1 MCCKLFII
9 FVIIITPTMKTTQRL
24 LALASLVLLLNSCVT
39 MAILSKK
46 QAAPKNYQTKVQTE
60 GIIEKKYMANGPYA
74 VSCHEDGALQVFE
87 KYLTFYPSELETKAG
102 KWPVIVLCNGSGTP
116 LSKYTTV
123 AKHYASWGFLVIG
136 TEEKFSWNAF
146 GAEMS
151 LRYLEIMNGNEK
163 VGDKA
168 SVFYQKV
175 DFEHV
180 GIVGHSQG
188 GVGVISAVT
197 NTDHKD
203 VYKTAVALSPTNI
216 ELAKGIM
223 WDYDAS
229 KIQVPI
235 MLVSGEGGGDDWVV
249 TGEQLK
255 AIYDE
260 IPGSRLM
267 VRRKDTPHGET
278 LYSANGYVCAW
289 FMWQLKGDIEASSA
303 FIGASPEIINNS
315 LYQDQR
321 SAVR

>member
-1 MCCKLFII
+1 
-9 FVIIITPTMKTTQRL
+9 MKTVCRL
-24 LALASLVLLLNSCVT
+24 LEIASLSLLMNSCIT
-39 MAILSKK
+39 TAILSSK
-46 QAAPKNYQTKVQTE
+46 QVAPKKYQSTVETGGE
-60 GIIEKKYMANGPYA
+60 IESKYISNGPYA
-74 VSCHEDGALQVFE
+74 VSSHEDGALQVFE
-87 KYLTFYPSELETKAG
+87 KYLTFYPSALEESSQ
-102 KWPVIVLCNGSGTP
+102 KWPVIVICNGSGTP

-123 AKHYASWGFLVIG
+123 AKHFASWGFIVIG
-136 TEEKFSWNAF
+136 TEEKYSWNAF

-151 LRYLEIMNGNEK
+151 LRYLEIMNRNEK

-175 DFEHV
+175 DFENV

-188 GVGVISAVT
+188 GVGVISAIT
-197 NTDHKD
+197 NTEHKN

-223 WDYDAS
+223 WDYDAG

-260 IPGSRLM
+260 IPGNRLM

-303 FIGASPEIINNS
+303 FIGASPEIMNNP
-315 LYQDQR
+315 LYLDQR
-321 SAVR
+321 IFIR

>member
-1 MCCKLFII
+1 MN
-9 FVIIITPTMKTTQRL
+9 TTLRL
-24 LALASLVLLLNSCVT
+24 LALASLVLLMNSCIT
-39 MAILSKK
+39 MAVLSNK
-46 QAAPKNYQTKVQTE
+46 QAAPKNYQTEVQT
-60 GIIEKKYMANGPYA
+60 GGTIEKKYMANGPFA
-74 VSCHEDGALQVFE
+74 VSSNEDGARQVFE

-102 KWPVIVLCNGSGTP
+102 KWPVIVICNGSGTP
-116 LSKYTTV
+116 LSKFTTV

-197 NTDHKD
+197 NTGHKD

-216 ELAKGIM
+216 ELAKNLM
-223 WDYDAS
+223 WDYDAGN
-229 KIQVPI
+229 IQVPI

-260 IPGSRLM
+260 IPGSKLM

-278 LYSANGYVCAW
+278 LYSASGYVCAW
-289 FMWQLKGDIEASSA
+289 FMWQLKGDTEASSA
-303 FIGASPEIINNS
+303 FIGASPEIVNNP

-321 SAVR
+321 ISIR